1 MLILPRRGKS
11 PSLLGEQNW
20 YRTGGQTKDGW
31 MDRYPS
37 ITRDLQY
44 SNNVDSLHY
53 LSGVTIV
60 DSLHFRAGDWVA
72 R

>member
-31 MDRYPS
+31 MDGWIEIPAS
-37 ITRDLQY
+37 PETL
-44 SNNVDSLHY
+44 V
-53 LSGVTIV
+53 
-60 DSLHFRAGDWVA
+60 F
-72 R
+72 